1 MLCCCSSLVLATFY
15 TRDEDS
21 YPVLHP
27 PRHHRP
33 EADIGQ
39 PQEHEDKDA
48 NEGVEHLQHDM
59 AHDVTTYLASF
70 FVAHF
75 PCNTL

>member
-1 MLCCCSSLVLATFY
+1 MTVKPIVKLMDRFAALLATVH
-15 TRDEDS
+15 TRDGDS

-48 NEGVEHLQHDM
+48 NEGVEHLQHDIT
-59 AHDVTTYLASF
+59 HDT
-70 FVAHF
+70 
-75 PCNTL
+75 